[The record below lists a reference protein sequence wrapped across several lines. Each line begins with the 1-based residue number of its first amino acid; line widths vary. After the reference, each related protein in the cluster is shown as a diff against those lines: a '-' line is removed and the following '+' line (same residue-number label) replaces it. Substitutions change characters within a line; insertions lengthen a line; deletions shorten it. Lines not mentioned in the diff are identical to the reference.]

1 MTTCIDCGS
10 DGASRVEVAAHCD
23 PLPVVCVLGEW
34 CPACAESVQRIRE
47 GVAVTTTDAIRQ
59 ALLTDATNPLHKLA
73 YADVLEE
80 AGRSALAYAY
90 RWMAGWGKHPH
101 RRAYYRN
108 PDGSLRSKVPEQYGW
123 AWWSVWTPSGVRIRE
138 CVYNRSVLPRLVFL
152 AVSHNRE
159 HYFCG
164 SLDAAVAALAD
175 GLELMRAQREAN
187 P

>member
-1 MTTCIDCGS
+1 MS
-10 DGASRVEVAAHCD
+10 A
-23 PLPVVCVLGEW
+23 
-34 CPACAESVQRIRE
+34 
-47 GVAVTTTDAIRQ
+47 DAIRQ
-59 ALLTDATNPLHKLA
+59 AMLTDVMDPLHKLA

-123 AWWSVWTPSGVRIRE
+123 AWWSVWTPSSVRSRE
-138 CVYNRSVLPRLVFL
+138 LVHDRNTLPRMVFL
-152 AVSHNRE
+152 AVARNRD
-159 HYFCG
+159 HLFCG
-164 SLDAAVAALAD
+164 SFDDAVAALAA
-175 GLELMRAQREAN
+175 GLELMRTQREAS